1 LVQRQTPAT
10 ATIREQDNT
19 KHSPCFSAEQE
30 IFLQPAVVVP
40 LAFFLHETAHFLV
53 TFQLPY
59 HTLCFVGSVR
69 KWFKRD
75 ADIISKL

>member
-1 LVQRQTPAT
+1 
-10 ATIREQDNT
+10 
-19 KHSPCFSAEQE
+19 
-30 IFLQPAVVVP
+30 

-59 HTLCFVGSVR
+59 HTLCFDGCVR
-69 KWFKRD
+69 KWFKKD